1 MDIVNGKSAEF
12 VPPPLKHR
20 GDGLAFKDV
29 FRGDLGT
36 PENYYLSLVRQGD
49 FYSPRHRHNFDQ
61 FRFAVRNDVSIAPD
75 MLLHEGELCYHP
87 EAVQYGPQKDEGGDR
102 DVLVL
107 QFGGASGQG
116 YLTFDQLASAQS
128 TLKETG
134 RFEGGKY
141 YVNDNSSEAKDGY
154 EALWEHCNGRPLVY
168 PEERYDKPVIVKP
181 KGFSWKTGKSGQGV
195 FYKTLGVFTERETR
209 VQSVRVEAGGKWQVD
224 AENAIQLLYVLRG
237 EGNASLNN
245 GQSSPEAIQYES
257 AIRLKPGSESVVFST
272 TSEVELLHFVL
283 PMLS

>member
-1 MDIVNGKSAEF
+1 MDIVNGNSAEF
-12 VPPPLKHR
+12 IPPPLKHR
-20 GDGLAFKDV
+20 GDGIAFKDV
-29 FRGDLGT
+29 FRGDQGT

-61 FRFAVRNDVSIAPD
+61 FRFAVRNNVSIGPD

-87 EAVQYGPQKDEGGDR
+87 EAVQYGPQQDEGGDR

-116 YLTFDQLASAQS
+116 YLTFDQLAAAQS

-141 YVNDNSSEAKDGY
+141 YANDNSAEAKDGY

-168 PEERYDKPVIVKP
+168 PEERFDKPVIVKP
-181 KGFSWKTGKSGQGV
+181 KGFSWKPSKSGQCV
-195 FYKTLGVFTERETR
+195 FYKNLGVFTERETR
-209 VQSVRVEAGGKWQVD
+209 VQSVRIEAGGKWQVD

-245 GQSSPEAIQYES
+245 GQASPEAIQYES

-272 TSEVELLHFVL
+272 TSEVEFLHFVL
-283 PMLS
+283 PILS